1 MALLLFFIV
10 LLAIVPSSSNCLTFS
25 FSGMF
30 DGGSAAAPVPA
41 RNESTPVVGGNDT
54 RERRSNLRG
63 ESDPGLTGVVGVGV
77 RSNSVSGEDNDEE
90 ESAVSSSQSHKP
102 PSSLSFPNPLRTRV

>member
-1 MALLLFFIV
+1 
-10 LLAIVPSSSNCLTFS
+10 
-25 FSGMF
+25 MF

-90 ESAVSSSQSHKP
+90 ESAVSS
-102 PSSLSFPNPLRTRV
+102 LRYKVTNLHQASRVRTHYALVYDIFVGFFL